1 MLKSDNTLVIPGALG
16 KRLGGGDDLIS
27 LGGSNNDLNLLKL
40 ATTRMEQGRIAYLDR
55 PVVDEEA
62 IQLLEG
68 LASTVRLVEGHVC
81 DTTALRVGAVGELNS
96 LDRTNGLDEVFLSG
110 ENSVSLPKC
119 IVEQKSSFRLRAS
132 VVPVPGECYIARF
145 WEPNC

>member
-1 MLKSDNTLVIPGALG
+1 
-16 KRLGGGDDLIS
+16 
-27 LGGSNNDLNLLKL
+27 
-40 ATTRMEQGRIAYLDR
+40 
-55 PVVDEEA
+55 
-62 IQLLEG
+62 LEG
-68 LASTVRLVEGHVC
+68 LASAIRLVEGHVC

-132 VVPVPGECYIARF
+132 VVPVPGECYIARV